1 MCIHLNPYEL
11 EWNRI
16 KFSLISL
23 QYISTHV
30 DWDEYMRIKQGL
42 TFFYWWH
49 MYTWVRRPKS
59 RYNNGLITKLVN
71 IFADVKERGEER
83 KESLTLMQVTS
94 CTEP

>member
-42 TFFYWWH
+42 TYF
-49 MYTWVRRPKS
+49 
-59 RYNNGLITKLVN
+59 LLLV
-71 IFADVKERGEER
+71 AHVHL
-83 KESLTLMQVTS
+83 SS
-94 CTEP
+94 SP